1 MKRFVRS
8 ALPLVF
14 ALSACLPAIAAP
26 TFQER
31 VTYIPSLTSAE
42 RTKIHGYV
50 EALSGDVGDAIAGDG
65 SYNPLTLVGAMLDGG
80 SYDSISRGAGGQAVS
95 TAYPFP
101 VNNNANNQNERDR
114 KSAKLAWLV
123 GVAKAHGFPVV
134 VQRQPDKYV
143 YVEIGD
149 PDAPEMVMALSH
161 LDSRQLRSAPRSST
175 AGEALMV

>member
-8 ALPLVF
+8 ALPLVL
-14 ALSACLPAIAAP
+14 ALSACIPAVAAP
-26 TFQER
+26 TFQEK

-114 KSAKLAWLV
+114 K
-123 GVAKAHGFPVV
+123 
-134 VQRQPDKYV
+134 QTIQPRRGYRRG
-143 YVEIGD
+143 YLESRR
-149 PDAPEMVMALSH
+149 PDAEGYCL
-161 LDSRQLRSAPRSST
+161 RQHPPDRLKGDIHA
-175 AGEALMV
+175 